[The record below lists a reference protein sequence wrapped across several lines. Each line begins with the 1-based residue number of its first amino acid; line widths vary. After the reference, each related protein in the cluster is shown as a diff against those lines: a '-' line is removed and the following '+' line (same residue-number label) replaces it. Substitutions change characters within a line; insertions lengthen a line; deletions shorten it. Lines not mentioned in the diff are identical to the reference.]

1 MTDFKLDDMDEAV
14 LRCYFFLPS
23 ARGLVASGPLSLGR
37 CGDFGRAVLMR
48 PR

>member
-23 ARGLVASGPLSLGR
+23 ARGLVALEPLRLGR
-37 CGDFGRAVLMR
+37 RGDFGGAVLMR